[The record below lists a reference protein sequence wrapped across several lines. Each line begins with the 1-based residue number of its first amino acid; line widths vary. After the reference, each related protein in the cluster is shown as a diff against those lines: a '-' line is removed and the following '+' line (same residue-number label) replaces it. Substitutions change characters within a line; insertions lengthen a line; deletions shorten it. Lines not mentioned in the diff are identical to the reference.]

1 MWSKPATPRHHPHP
15 YAAVRKRHRR
25 LHRGDQV
32 EARFRARL
40 CNRGLANLQLGHYDE
55 ALVDYSIAL
64 DCDPKLAYCHLD
76 RGSLYLTW
84 ATTRRRSTISPRP
97 WPGNPAIPSA

>member
-1 MWSKPATPRHHPHP
+1 MRRFESAIADFTEAIRLKPDFALA
-15 YAAVRKRHRR
+15 YAI
-25 LHRGDQV
+25 
-32 EARFRARL
+32 
-40 CNRGLANLQLGHYDE
+40 ANWQISSS
-55 ALVDYSIAL
+55 AITTKPLVDYSIAL
-64 DCDPKLAYCHLD
+64 DRDPKLAYCHLD

>member
-1 MWSKPATPRHHPHP
+1 M
-15 YAAVRKRHRR
+15 RR
-25 LHRGDQV
+25 FESVIADFTEAIRV

-64 DCDPKLAYCHLD
+64 DRDPKLAYCHLD